1 MSHARA
7 KGYAVS
13 ASAITGQQVSFL
25 PVILMQKMKGPTTGQ
40 LASF

>member
-13 ASAITGQQVSFL
+13 ASVITGQQASFRL
-25 PVILMQKMKGPTTGQ
+25 VILMQKMKGPMTGQ